1 MTQVTQL
8 VVPIPLMRQARNLQL
23 AIIDLA
29 KKRDLKPE
37 QFRAHLNAI
46 DMLAREAHDLIT
58 IQEDTRSLAQNRMLW
73 ACLHDVSSQVVW
85 YGKKLDPESWKHIFS
100 ASLKGQETVP
110 GINGG
115 FVVLG
120 QSTSKMRVSE
130 MRDLITLIHAF
141 GAEQNVRFS
150 DESARAAEW
159 AGRFGRTA

>member
-1 MTQVTQL
+1 MEKQTYLLRNSSLKQNCITAIQHL
-8 VVPIPLMRQARNLQL
+8 PTNPDRPLQ
-23 AIIDLA
+23 
-29 KKRDLKPE
+29 
-37 QFRAHLNAI
+37 
-46 DMLAREAHDLIT
+46 IT

-73 ACLHDVSSQVVW
+73 ACLHDISQQVVW
-85 YGKKLDPESWKHIFS
+85 YGRKMDAESWKHVFS
-100 ASLKGQETVP
+100 AALKQQETVP

-130 MRDLITLIHAF
+130 MRDLITIIHAF

-159 AGRFGRTA
+159 ANRFGRAA